1 MTRIGYCPGMRDI
14 DLFQLALGLSSPW
27 TVRSCEFDAAGKRLD
42 IHIDFPRGSRFV
54 CSGCGEGGRPSHDT
68 KEETWRHLDF
78 FQHKAFLHARVP
90 RADCPDCGVLKVKV
104 PWARQGSGFTLLFE
118 GIVMS
123 MAKSMPVQNIA
134 RLIGEHDTRV
144 WRVIQHYVDKA
155 VDEKDLSEVRQIAI
169 DETSARRGH
178 DYVTLFADAVRRRVI
193 HVADGKS
200 GETIEDFI
208 RRLERQGGDKQN
220 ITDASIDMS
229 AAFIAGVRANLPNAR
244 ITFDRFHVMKLVNEA
259 VDEVRRQESRRDP
272 LLKGT
277 RYIWLKNAE
286 NLTQDQASR
295 LAALEGAN
303 LDTMQAYQIRMN
315 LQQVFRM
322 GSVRSARNFLGK
334 WNIWVQISGL
344 GPMIKA
350 AKTIMDKADEILRAI
365 QTGMSNGFLEAIN
378 GRVQAAKRMARGY
391 RSKRNLK
398 TIIYLVAGGIMDA
411 LPT

>member
-1 MTRIGYCPGMRDI
+1 
-14 DLFQLALGLSSPW
+14 
-27 TVRSCEFDAAGKRLD
+27 
-42 IHIDFPRGSRFV
+42 
-54 CSGCGEGGRPSHDT
+54 
-68 KEETWRHLDF
+68 
-78 FQHKAFLHARVP
+78 
-90 RADCPDCGVLKVKV
+90 
-104 PWARQGSGFTLLFE
+104 
-118 GIVMS
+118 
-123 MAKSMPVQNIA
+123 MPVQNIA

-155 VDEKDLSEVRQIAI
+155 VDAKDLSKVRKIAV

-178 DYVTLFADAVRRRVI
+178 DYVTLFADAVSRRVV

-200 GETIEDFI
+200 GETIGDFV
-208 RRLERQGGDKQN
+208 RRLEKQGGDKRN

-229 AAFIAGVRANLPNAR
+229 AAFIAGVRENLPNAR
-244 ITFDRFHVMKLVNEA
+244 VTFDRFHVVKLVNEA
-259 VDEVRRQESRRDP
+259 VDEVRRLESRRDP

-286 NLTQDQASR
+286 NLTKDQAGQ

-322 GSVRSARNFLGK
+322 DARSARNFLGK
-334 WNIWVQISGL
+334 WNSWVKISGL
-344 GPMIKA
+344 APMVKA
-350 AKTIMDKADEILRAI
+350 AKTIMDKADDILRAI
-365 QTGMSNGFLEAIN
+365 ETGMSNGFLEAVN

-391 RSKRNLK
+391 RTKQNLK
-398 TIIYLVAGGIMDA
+398 TIIYLVAGGILGA

>member
-1 MTRIGYCPGMRDI
+1 MTRLGYLEAMRDI

-27 TVRSCEFDAAGKRLD
+27 SVRRCEFDAEGKRLD

-54 CSGCGEGGRPSHDT
+54 CSGCGEGGRPAHDT

-90 RADCPDCGVLKVKV
+90 RADCPACGVLKVNV
-104 PWARQGSGFTLLFE
+104 PWARAGSGFTLLFE
-118 GIVMS
+118 GVLMS

-155 VDEKDLSEVRQIAI
+155 VDAKDLSKVRKIAV

-178 DYVTLFADAVRRRVI
+178 DYVTLFADAVSRRVV

-200 GETIEDFI
+200 GETIGDFV
-208 RRLERQGGDKQN
+208 RRLEKQGGDKRN

-229 AAFIAGVRANLPNAR
+229 AAFIAGVRENLPNAR
-244 ITFDRFHVMKLVNEA
+244 VTFDRFHVVKLVNEA
-259 VDEVRRQESRRDP
+259 VDEVRRLESRRDP
-272 LLKGT
+272 LLKGA

-286 NLTQDQASR
+286 NLTKDQAGQ

-322 GSVRSARNFLGK
+322 DARSARNFLGK
-334 WNIWVQISGL
+334 WNSWVKISGL
-344 GPMIKA
+344 APMVKA
-350 AKTIMDKADEILRAI
+350 AKTIMDKADDILRAI
-365 QTGMSNGFLEAIN
+365 ETGMSNGFLEAVN

-391 RSKRNLK
+391 RTKQNLK
-398 TIIYLVAGGIMDA
+398 TIIYLVAGGILGA